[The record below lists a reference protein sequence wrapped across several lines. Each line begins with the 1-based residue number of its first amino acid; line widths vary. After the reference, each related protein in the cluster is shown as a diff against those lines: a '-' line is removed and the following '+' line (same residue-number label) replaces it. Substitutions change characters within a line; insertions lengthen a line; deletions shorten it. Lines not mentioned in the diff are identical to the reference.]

1 MDCETLSEAK
11 DTPAVERDDDLV
23 DHVYLYLRDSAY
35 PKQCSPS
42 MKRQIR
48 LRSKKFELRNG
59 ELYYRLGERDV
70 VRYIQNQTEQHK
82 IALACHADPTSG
94 HVGVKKT
101 IARIKERF
109 TWKGLVEDVKNIVS
123 TCDRCQKMNSKLT
136 TATPELHP
144 VPVQSPW
151 FHLGMDFIG
160 PISPVSSKGNLF
172 ILTISDYFTKWV
184 EAVPLP
190 TKESSGVA
198 QALMRANGLDER
210 WNQTLKTMIVKYAE
224 SKKEL
229 WDEYVDSCVF
239 AYNTSSHESSLLS
252 PFEVMFGRKAVIP
265 IELSY
270 LKPGGKLLGEYLTLS
285 DQAGSISELKKH
297 RLRMLEI
304 VIENISTAQAKQK
317 LTYDRK
323 HARPCEFQVGALV
336 LRKDFRRKKRKGG
349 KMDDKWLGPLLV
361 SSELGKGFY
370 SLSDLDGKSIKVKRI
385 NGAHLKPYKRSS
397 SGEPSP
403 STSTTPQSPNQL
415 SESVLPQPSSPMQMT
430 PSASPK
436 QSIAADTCDL
446 MNRIDSSL
454 TRREYRAVL
463 SDQLHSSHLMRMWR
477 TGALMMAYTAD
488 EDEDFDPTT
497 LKMKADEFAIS
508 KDLNVALWEDF
519 LHYNKKVTLKE
530 IYGGDFLIINEEL
543 HRIPE
548 QECSQEVKEKGLQNT
563 TLGSNLSFDVVQRD
577 FVQILHNGTNHWVSI
592 SNLDAQPS
600 HCNIYDS
607 SMFHSVFDH
616 ASVAD
621 QICAL
626 MHSSQPMITV
636 HHANVDKQKN
646 GHDCGVYAIAFATSL
661 CYGQDVMS
669 IHYDNHKMRQHLVE
683 CLEGAKMLPF
693 PSTYEEKS
701 IRFVKSET
709 IDLFCH
715 CRGPDSELM
724 IQCD

>member
-59 ELYYRLGERDV
+59 ELYYRLGGRDV

-151 FHLGMDFIG
+151 FHLWNGLHWSN
-160 PISPVSSKGNLF
+160 ISCVLKRKSFF

-190 TKESSGVA
+190 TKESSGDA

-270 LKPGGKLLGEYLTLS
+270 LKPGGELLGEYLTLS
-285 DQAGSISELKKH
+285 DQAGAISELKKH

-370 SLSDLDGKSIKVKRI
+370 SLSDLDGKSTKVKRI

-454 TRREYRAVL
+454 TSREYRAVL

-543 HRIPE
+543 HSQFDEFKCNAVPANHSMVPVMEILEYYWCKVRCEVSMNTVHLYGKSYVKMTAVELDDFCKWILDMREEGIPE
-548 QECSQEVKEKGLQNT
+548 QVCCQEVKEK
-563 TLGSNLSFDVVQRD
+563 
-577 FVQILHNGTNHWVSI
+577 
-592 SNLDAQPS
+592 
-600 HCNIYDS
+600 
-607 SMFHSVFDH
+607 
-616 ASVAD
+616 
-621 QICAL
+621 
-626 MHSSQPMITV
+626 
-636 HHANVDKQKN
+636 
-646 GHDCGVYAIAFATSL
+646 
-661 CYGQDVMS
+661 DVMS

-724 IQCD
+724 IQCDGCSEWYHVECERSIPQKAVKV

>member
-82 IALACHADPTSG
+82 IALACHADPISG

-285 DQAGSISELKKH
+285 DQAGAISELKKH

-323 HARPCEFQVGALV
+323 HARACEFQVGALV

-349 KMDDKWLGPLLV
+349 KMDDKWLGLLV

-543 HRIPE
+543 HSQFDEFKCNAVPANHSMVPVMEILEYYWCKVRCEVSMNTVHLYEKSYVKMTAVELDDFCKWILDMREEGIPE
-548 QECSQEVKEKGLQNT
+548 QVCCQEVKEK
-563 TLGSNLSFDVVQRD
+563 
-577 FVQILHNGTNHWVSI
+577 
-592 SNLDAQPS
+592 
-600 HCNIYDS
+600 
-607 SMFHSVFDH
+607 
-616 ASVAD
+616 D

-683 CLEGAKMLPF
+683 CLEAVVLPNHQDF
-693 PSTYEEKS
+693 DYFQS
-701 IRFVKSET
+701 
-709 IDLFCH
+709 DL
-715 CRGPDSELM
+715 PDPLVLPQELELWV
-724 IQCD
+724 IH